1 MTRRIIVLRHG
12 ETEDNAAGI
21 WQGHRDSHLS
31 STGRAQAAAAA
42 AALMAYRPS
51 VIVSSDLSRA
61 YDTARAVAELCDLPI
76 RKDPRLREGN
86 VGEWSGLTRAE
97 IRERFPQELA
107 AFEAGDDI
115 HRGTTGERES
125 EVMVRAGA
133 AMAQVCDEL
142 APGETAV
149 VVCHGVSARDAVGAM
164 LGWPLDAV
172 RKVRSMDNCHWAEL
186 SESKPVGEAAPEW
199 MLGAWNRGA
208 PGVTAPGFGT
218 ERVFG

>member
-1 MTRRIIVLRHG
+1 MSRRIIVLRHG

-76 RKDPRLREGN
+76 RKDPRLREVN

-149 VVCHGVSARDAVGAM
+149 VVCHGVAAGCRAQGAVDGQLPLGRAQRVQAGRRGRAGVDAGGLEPGRARRHSTRIWDRAR
-164 LGWPLDAV
+164 LWLEL
-172 RKVRSMDNCHWAEL
+172 RS
-186 SESKPVGEAAPEW
+186 P
-199 MLGAWNRGA
+199 
-208 PGVTAPGFGT
+208 T
-218 ERVFG
+218 